1 LGIEPSKRQAREDVG
16 NGAIY
21 INGERQQDLEKIMDA
36 SDRIENK
43 FTIVRRGKKKYF
55 LVSYK

>member
-1 LGIEPSKRQAREDVG
+1 
-16 NGAIY
+16 
-21 INGERQQDLEKIMDA
+21 

>member
-1 LGIEPSKRQAREDVG
+1 QAREDVG